1 MPASLRRNSLPHHE
15 LNRRSPSRSPL
26 RFIAVPVLAMLVAL
40 GGCATRPVNPPLA
53 ATDHGTG
60 YRIETRQ
67 KITADQA
74 RELLDLVKQNPIPV
88 GMIAVGAIW
97 LLATARSP
105 MLDRLKSS
113 VTSRSDEFKLRPRSE
128 EPAPIGPPTSGL

>member
-1 MPASLRRNSLPHHE
+1 MSDDRTNDADAIEQDVVHTQNAMGETLQKLEDKLTPRG
-15 LNRRSPSRSPL
+15 
-26 RFIAVPVLAMLVAL
+26 IAQSVM
-40 GGCATRPVNPPLA
+40 GEQ
-53 ATDHGTG
+53 GT
-60 YRIETRQ
+60 
-67 KITADQA
+67 DQA

-88 GMIAVGAIW
+88 GMIAVGTIW

-128 EPAPIGPPTSGL
+128 EPAPIGPPPETGLEYDRRASSTMADGPSEF

>member
-1 MPASLRRNSLPHHE
+1 MSDDRTNDADAIEQDVVHTQNEMGETLQKLEDKLTPRG
-15 LNRRSPSRSPL
+15 
-26 RFIAVPVLAMLVAL
+26 IAQSVM
-40 GGCATRPVNPPLA
+40 GEQ
-53 ATDHGTG
+53 GT
-60 YRIETRQ
+60 
-67 KITADQA
+67 DQA

-128 EPAPIGPPTSGL
+128 EPAPIGPPPETGLEYDRRASSTMADGPSEF

>member
-1 MPASLRRNSLPHHE
+1 MSDDRTNDADAIEQDVVQTQNEMGETLQKLEDKLTPRG
-15 LNRRSPSRSPL
+15 
-26 RFIAVPVLAMLVAL
+26 IAQSVM
-40 GGCATRPVNPPLA
+40 GEQ
-53 ATDHGTG
+53 GT
-60 YRIETRQ
+60 
-67 KITADQA
+67 DQA

-128 EPAPIGPPTSGL
+128 EPAPIGPPPETGLEYDRRASSTMADGPSEF